1 MEAPETQLVATRYRT
16 KKNSKTYKTL
26 NTMDTD
32 PTKEKPGIYP
42 NAREVLT
49 VLVSYKTPVVLL
61 IGKSSISLAVRQ
73 ANYNRQQN

>member
-1 MEAPETQLVATRYRT
+1 
-16 KKNSKTYKTL
+16 
-26 NTMDTD
+26 MDTD
-32 PTKEKPGIYP
+32 PTKEKTGIYP

>member
-1 MEAPETQLVATRYRT
+1 VATRYKT
-16 KKNSKTYKTL
+16 NKNSKTYKTV
-26 NTMDTD
+26 NTMD
-32 PTKEKPGIYP
+32 PAKEKPGIYP

-61 IGKSSISLAVRQ
+61 IGKSSISLVVRQ

>member
-1 MEAPETQLVATRYRT
+1 
-16 KKNSKTYKTL
+16 
-26 NTMDTD
+26 MDTD
-32 PTKEKPGIYP
+32 PTKEKLGIYP

-61 IGKSSISLAVRQ
+61 IDKSSISLAVRQ